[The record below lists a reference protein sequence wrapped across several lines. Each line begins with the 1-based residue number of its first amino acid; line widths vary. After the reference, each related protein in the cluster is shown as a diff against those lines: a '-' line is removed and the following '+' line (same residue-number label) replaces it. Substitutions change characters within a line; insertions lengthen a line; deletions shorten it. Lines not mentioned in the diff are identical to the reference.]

1 MSGGVQVAGYLQSVT
16 STIDIDLVTVAPYD
30 VNGSQVLVP
39 QRIEPGS
46 RPAHLTDARVIA
58 RQGVSRFP
66 GSGAFAPRSPMPQPD
81 SVTCCSVLVIGQNHW
96 NETAW
101 PRW

>member
-1 MSGGVQVAGYLQSVT
+1 MQVAGYLQSVT
-16 STIDIDLVTVAPYD
+16 STIDIDLVTVAAYN

-46 RPAHLTDARVIA
+46 RPTHLTDAQVIA

-66 GSGAFAPRSPMPQPD
+66 GSGEFRAAIADAPA
-81 SVTCCSVLVIGQNHW
+81 GQRDLCPSR
-96 NETAW
+96 TA
-101 PRW
+101 